1 MPGKIYAGGRDL
13 GGAQVTVDGRPLDP
27 RHDIKVFNRAGFDWT
42 YEGSAPRQL
51 ALALLADHLGDPARA
66 LALCEGFM
74 RDVVAHLDNAW
85 QLAGEEID
93 AALEAGAA
101 GR

>member
-1 MPGKIYAGGRDL
+1 MTGKIYEGGRDL
-13 GGAQVTVDGRPLDP
+13 DGAQVTVDGRKLDP
-27 RHDIKVFNRAGFDWT
+27 RHDIKVFNRVGFDWT

-66 LALCEGFM
+66 LAMSERFM

-85 QLAGEEID
+85 RLTGSEID
-93 AALEAGAA
+93 AALEAAAA